1 MGIQAEG
8 VGIPSPTGGGGMMHS
23 TLGWWVVVRGRPFR
37 VGCTKTAHNPGGH
50 QAAGYSTGFSGFSP
64 GDAAQL
70 ASPPTAAIERFS

>member
-23 TLGWWVVVRGRPFR
+23 TLGWWGGGPWAFR